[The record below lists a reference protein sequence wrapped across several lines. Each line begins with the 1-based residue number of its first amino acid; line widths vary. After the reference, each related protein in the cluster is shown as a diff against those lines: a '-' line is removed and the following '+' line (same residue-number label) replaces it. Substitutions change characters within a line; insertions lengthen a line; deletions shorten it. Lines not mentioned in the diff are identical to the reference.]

1 MKFIPYGSR
10 DILYKSP
17 FGAVSSS
24 ETVTLRVLL
33 HNDALPE
40 KVYLILRED
49 QSHEQYIE
57 LSPADRY
64 DESYRWYEIKLS
76 LPEGLYW
83 YKFCFDSP
91 WGRQFITK
99 FKFSEGLVSNDGQ
112 EWQLTVYD
120 KDFETPDFFKGG
132 IIYQIFPDR
141 FYNSGTP
148 KENVPSDRYV
158 HTSFEE
164 SPEYRQ
170 NNGIC
175 SLNNDYF
182 GGDLEGICQKL
193 PYLQELGVSIIYL
206 NPIFEAHNNHRYN
219 TADYLKIDSMLG
231 DEQNLKKLCKDAE
244 KLGIS
249 IVLDGVFSHTGDDS
263 IYFNKYNRYA
273 SIGAY
278 QSTESPYFNWFNF
291 QQWPNRYSAWWGV
304 PSLPETN
311 EENPD
316 FLEFIT
322 GENGVLR
329 HWLRCGVKGWRLDV
343 ADELPDSFLD
353 KIRTAVKTENKN
365 AIIIGEVWEDAT
377 NKISYGHRRRYLR
390 GKQLDSVMNYPFA
403 SALIKF
409 MTGGSGE
416 ELLDTVMNICEN
428 YPRQALRLLMNHI
441 GTHDTERILTALGGE
456 HAFGRGRDWQSKQKM
471 NETQMWHA
479 KKLLYITAL
488 LQYTLPGIPSL
499 YYGDEAGMEG
509 YGDPFCRGFYPW
521 GKEDFYLVEFY
532 KKLGQFRRNSKSFED
547 GDFCPVS
554 AGPNHFAFIRK
565 CDGEQVFVA
574 VNRSY
579 EQTSIPVPKDF
590 ENAEIIFGYLP
601 KNDTVKVDGL
611 GFTVLK
617 ISTKQKTQKVTSK
630 VLTSSFP

>member
-231 DEQNLKKLCKDAE
+231 DEQDLKKLCKDAE
-244 KLGIS
+244 KFGIS